1 MRPQRA
7 KPTCFLSADGDLAA
21 IHVATHDHPGL
32 LYELFAESIGFL
44 SPDSSEADIIGSGA
58 DLVTDIIVIMAT
70 LTGSHVVLARQLN
83 PQMTAYQRMLKFG

>member
-1 MRPQRA
+1 VIR
-7 KPTCFLSADGDLAA
+7 
-21 IHVATHDHPGL
+21 I
-32 LYELFAESIGFL
+32 I
-44 SPDSSEADIIGSGA
+44 DIIVGAANPVIDVLISAANLRTDFGGRGA